1 METTAVPAARVKQ
14 EPRADDDEINQ
25 LAARMVEQHRQKAAQ
40 QLLQQQQLQAQR
52 PQQHQL
58 RQRPAGQTNITSF
71 FATARDGSQGKR
83 GSADLASQLLDTDSV
98 RMRFG
103 WSVVGQHPLPCLFR
117 KGERFCPVRAVEKM
131 LLSLYLQK
139 LPMDVCNC
147 TSIKSYF
154 VTENEAKLLNEINYR
169 HCEYFYG
176 REAFT
181 PKDCIVRV
189 DDARQ
194 FADFLALCERKMVNM
209 QSKPDDRCGFL
220 RINGESVV
228 PFTIK
233 RVTVNGEKRD
243 VRFVPLFYFEG
254 ETEHLKHKAEQLT
267 GWDLAYLKL
276 CCKVQGIRSELFQS
290 DTCDVVSLDDVK
302 RHFPSGTQF
311 QTWWPIKRFEFKLTN
326 QPKPSF
332 WECQPPPSSSQ
343 VTPVSATAGRVT
355 VSRQTTA
362 TPVASAAAPP
372 ASRSQ
377 MAQWASGRL
386 GSAAVQQRTPAAATA
401 SSNTTYGQ
409 LLLTNG
415 VPITSVLTA
424 VNGQLRQSS
433 LSQSASGAPRLSG
446 QSSLPPAY
454 QTALTPQ
461 LLAQMQQ
468 QMSVYSSPS
477 VVRQEGILSSGAPP
491 RSASAA
497 SNGRQA
503 PPLLPMSAA
512 KRAAPSGEP
521 PRPVDLSR
529 TALDGTRLLQMPR
542 SQFRSPVSNLDPFIA
557 QKTGAPGDSEPGW
570 RAGAGRQNRWAGAA
584 HRSAH
589 LHAADH
595 VHVL

>member
-1 METTAVPAARVKQ
+1 MEVSAPCGVKQ

-40 QLLQQQQLQAQR
+40 QQLQQQQLQAQR
-52 PQQHQL
+52 PQLQAQ
-58 RQRPAGQTNITSF
+58 RQRLSGQANITSY
-71 FATARDGSQGKR
+71 FAGPGGQKR
-83 GSADLASQLLDTDSV
+83 ASPEPSPEVLDTDSV
-98 RMRFG
+98 RLRFG
-103 WSVVGQHPLPCLFR
+103 WSEVGGVPLPCLFR
-117 KGERFCPVRAVEKM
+117 KGERYCPVRAVEKM
-131 LLSLYLQK
+131 ILSSYLQK

-169 HCEYFYG
+169 HCDYHYG

-181 PKDCIVRV
+181 PKDCIVLV
-189 DDARQ
+189 DDAKQ

-233 RVTVNGEKRD
+233 RIKVNSEKRD

-343 VTPVSATAGRVT
+343 VTPVSAAVGRTSTA
-355 VSRQTTA
+355 RQPA
-362 TPVASAAAPP
+362 STPAVNGTAAAHLS
-372 ASRSQ
+372 SRSQ
-377 MAQWASGRL
+377 AVQWVTNRL
-386 GSAAVQQRTPAAATA
+386 NAGMLQQQQHQQQQHQQQQQQQQHQQQQRQQRQQNLQQLQQLQQQLQDQHRTAAAAVATTPA
-401 SSNTTYGQ
+401 TYAQ

-415 VPITSVLTA
+415 A
-424 VNGQLRQSS
+424 KG
-433 LSQSASGAPRLSG
+433 
-446 QSSLPPAY
+446 
-454 QTALTPQ
+454 
-461 LLAQMQQ
+461 
-468 QMSVYSSPS
+468 
-477 VVRQEGILSSGAPP
+477 
-491 RSASAA
+491 
-497 SNGRQA
+497 GR
-503 PPLLPMSAA
+503 
-512 KRAAPSGEP
+512 R
-521 PRPVDLSR
+521 R
-529 TALDGTRLLQMPR
+529 
-542 SQFRSPVSNLDPFIA
+542 IA
-557 QKTGAPGDSEPGW
+557 
-570 RAGAGRQNRWAGAA
+570 
-584 HRSAH
+584 
-589 LHAADH
+589 
-595 VHVL
+595 

>member
-1 METTAVPAARVKQ
+1 M
-14 EPRADDDEINQ
+14 I
-25 LAARMVEQHRQKAAQ
+25 
-40 QLLQQQQLQAQR
+40 
-52 PQQHQL
+52 
-58 RQRPAGQTNITSF
+58 
-71 FATARDGSQGKR
+71 
-83 GSADLASQLLDTDSV
+83 
-98 RMRFG
+98 
-103 WSVVGQHPLPCLFR
+103 
-117 KGERFCPVRAVEKM
+117 
-131 LLSLYLQK
+131 LSLYLQK

-169 HCEYFYG
+169 HCDYFYG

-189 DDARQ
+189 DDAKQ

-233 RVTVNGEKRD
+233 KVKVNGEKRD

-343 VTPVSATAGRVT
+343 VTPVSAAGGRVAGP
-355 VSRQTTA
+355 R
-362 TPVASAAAPP
+362 PAAAPAVNGSTQL

-377 MAQWASGRL
+377 VAQWAATGRL
-386 GSAAVQQRTPAAATA
+386 STPLQPQQLQQQLQQRQQQLQQHRTSTAATSA
-401 SSNTTYGQ
+401 VSTTYAAQ

-415 VPITSVLTA
+415 VSRSAGWLWLNITGTS
-424 VNGQLRQSS
+424 SS
-433 LSQSASGAPRLSG
+433 LRGFIIHFIFQN
-446 QSSLPPAY
+446 QD
-454 QTALTPQ
+454 
-461 LLAQMQQ
+461 
-468 QMSVYSSPS
+468 
-477 VVRQEGILSSGAPP
+477 
-491 RSASAA
+491 
-497 SNGRQA
+497 
-503 PPLLPMSAA
+503 
-512 KRAAPSGEP
+512 RA
-521 PRPVDLSR
+521 LSR
-529 TALDGTRLLQMPR
+529 CGGCARTGFVILLRYRIFFLKPDF
-542 SQFRSPVSNLDPFIA
+542 SINFFHFN
-557 QKTGAPGDSEPGW
+557 
-570 RAGAGRQNRWAGAA
+570 
-584 HRSAH
+584 
-589 LHAADH
+589 
-595 VHVL
+595 